1 MDLQAGKVLLK
12 DPQGLSHAVARDA
25 PVDGKESCCEVVQEL
40 TFHGSRRGVGARRHL
55 PTITN
60 MPPVQARADVL
71 LVVATLGRRPEF
83 LRQTLTSIRAQ
94 SVPADI
100 VIVAPMDAPGITEAA
115 EAFGARLEPDPGSLP
130 GAINLG
136 VERGLTHHA
145 FVNWLNDD
153 DLLEPGS
160 LEATTSALTSHPA
173 ASVAFGAC
181 RYIDGDGR
189 ELWISRAGRWA
200 PRILSWGP
208 DLIPQPG
215 MLIRASAWRGVG
227 GLDTS
232 YRLAFDLDLLL
243 RLKRVGPLID
253 CGAVVSSFRW
263 PADSLTVDD
272 RGTNLAESERAK
284 RMALSPGTRRIAWV
298 WERPVRIATRMAA
311 REVGRRARRL
321 GAG

>member
-1 MDLQAGKVLLK
+1 MSSDQA
-12 DPQGLSHAVARDA
+12 S
-25 PVDGKESCCEVVQEL
+25 
-40 TFHGSRRGVGARRHL
+40 
-55 PTITN
+55 
-60 MPPVQARADVL
+60 ADVL
-71 LVVATLGRRPEF
+71 LVVATLGRRPEY
-83 LRQTLTSIRAQ
+83 LRQTLTSIRDQ

-100 VIVAPMDAPGITEAA
+100 VIVAPLDAPGIAEAA
-115 EAFGARLEPDPGSLP
+115 REFGAALVPDPGSLP
-130 GAINLG
+130 KAINLG
-136 VERGLTHHA
+136 VERALTHHA

-153 DLLEPGS
+153 DVLEPGS
-160 LEATTSALTSHPA
+160 LAATVSALKAHPTASA
-173 ASVAFGAC
+173 ASGAC
-181 RYIDGDGR
+181 RYIDGNGR
-189 ELWISRAGRWA
+189 QLWISRAGRWA

-215 MLIRASAWRGVG
+215 MLIRASAWRQVG

-243 RLKRVGPLID
+243 RLKRLGPLID

-263 PADSLTVDD
+263 HADSLTVDD

-284 RMALSPGTRRIAWV
+284 RKALSPGARRLAWL